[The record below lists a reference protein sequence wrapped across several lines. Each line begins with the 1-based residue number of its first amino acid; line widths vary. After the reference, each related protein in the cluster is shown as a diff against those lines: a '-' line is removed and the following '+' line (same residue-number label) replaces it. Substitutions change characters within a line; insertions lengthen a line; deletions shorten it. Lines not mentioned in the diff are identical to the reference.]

1 MTSHKTLVLLIL
13 AIAALPAA
21 MAAGRPAADSQ
32 GSAAGTERI
41 EAAILAIKEM
51 TDLTKAEEKLPKAL
65 LQKARGI
72 AIFPGVIKAAYG
84 VGGQYGRGILMVK
97 NENGEWSSPAFAS
110 LIGGSIGW
118 QIGVQK
124 ADIILLF
131 KTAKSIEN
139 ISLGKITLGADISVT
154 AGPIGR
160 TAEADTDLE
169 MKAEIYSY
177 SKSKGL
183 FAGVSLKGASIQI
196 DRDANSA
203 FYGSRDVAA
212 ADILDGKTTVDLP
225 VLDKL
230 KKVLAEYTSGK
241 I

>member
-1 MTSHKTLVLLIL
+1 MAHMLSIL
-13 AIAALPAA
+13 TMAALPVAVAA
-21 MAAGRPAADSQ
+21 RLPASDAQ
-32 GSAAGTERI
+32 TQAAGTERI
-41 EAAILAIKEM
+41 EAAIQAVREM
-51 TDLTKAEEKLPKAL
+51 TELTKAEEKLPRAL
-65 LQKARGI
+65 LQKAQGM
-72 AIFPGVIKAAYG
+72 AVYPGVIKAAYG
-84 VGGQYGRGILMVK
+84 IGGQYGRGILMTK
-97 NENGEWSSPAFAS
+97 NKKGEWSCPIFVS

-131 KTAKSIEN
+131 KTAKSVEN
-139 ISLGKITLGADISVT
+139 ISSGKITMGADISVA
-154 AGPIGR
+154 AGPVGR
-160 TAEADTDLE
+160 HLEANTDLE
-169 MKAEIYSY
+169 MEAEIYSY

-203 FYGSRDVAA
+203 FYGPGDVAA
-212 ADILDGKTTVDLP
+212 SDILAGRKTIDLP

-230 KKVLAEYTSGK
+230 KKVLSEYAVGK

>member
-1 MTSHKTLVLLIL
+1 MKSLKTLIFLIL
-13 AIAALPAA
+13 AMAALPAA
-21 MAAGRPAADSQ
+21 VAAGLPAADAQ
-32 GSAAGTERI
+32 TSAAGTERI

-51 TDLTKAEEKLPKAL
+51 TELTRAEEKLPKAL
-65 LQKARGI
+65 LEKARGI

-84 VGGQYGRGILMVK
+84 LGGQYGRGILMIK
-97 NENGEWSSPAFAS
+97 NKKGEWSSPVFAS

-139 ISLGKITLGADISVT
+139 ISSGKITMGADISVA

-160 TAEADTDLE
+160 HLEADTDLE
-169 MKAEIYSY
+169 MEAEIYSY

-203 FYGSRDVAA
+203 FYGPGDVAA
-212 ADILDGKTTVDLP
+212 SDILDGKKTADLT

-230 KKVLAEYTSGK
+230 KKALAVYTSEK